1 MYNKII
7 GGDIVAETEK
17 TTDELINEIQNSRDI
32 ESYIEKNSEQFDSA
46 LLYEKITEIMEQ
58 KRLKKSKVV
67 ARSGLNRGYTY
78 QIFSGK
84 RIPSRDKL
92 LAICFGLQLSLDETD
107 RLLRFAGYSP
117 LYARNKRDAI
127 IIFAVVNKKSVFEV
141 NGMLFENDFEIL
153 TA

>member
-32 ESYIEKNSEQFDSA
+32 ESYIEKNSEKFDSA

-84 RIPSRDKL
+84 RFPSRDKL

-107 RLLRFAGYSP
+107 RLLRLAGYLP

-127 IIFAVVNKKSVFEV
+127 IIFAVVNKKSF
-141 NGMLFENDFEIL
+141 LR
-153 TA
+153 